1 MRNKKIEVKPCFH
14 GESVQEGMRN
24 HNFNPNAPPDPYMHE
39 SKELEEYNLIAE

>member
-24 HNFNPNAPPDPYMHE
+24 LHAPPDPYMHE